1 MSTKTKIILQHCW
14 SQRKE
19 ITWIDISKRD
29 AELTKSVNTMD
40 YYTVL
45 KNQVDLHVAA
55 RNEV

>member
-1 MSTKTKIILQHCW
+1 M
-14 SQRKE
+14 E
-19 ITWIDISKRD
+19 ITWMDISKRD